1 MKFGICG
8 YGNLGQSVE
17 KEILNSQDS
26 LIGIFT
32 RRDGVKSMFGT
43 PIFSYDKAKAFKNE
57 IDVMFMCGGSQED
70 LLWQSPEMLKY
81 FNIIDTFDTHALIK
95 QHFDTLKQVS
105 LKSNKTAI
113 YSCGWDPGLFSLMR
127 ALNFGVFGSR
137 GQTFLGKGV
146 SQGHSE
152 ALRNIKGVK
161 DAIQFTVPNK
171 LLLKETKNNPKFV
184 CQENLKHERQCFV
197 VLDGTVGFDEVV
209 QKIKNTENYFKGQIV
224 DVKEVSQ
231 EQLNNLKK
239 QTSHKG
245 VVFGGDTKSKITFT
259 AQMKKNTDFTAK
271 VMVAYARILKNLA
284 PDVYSLLDIPLKNFV
299 SNDWQK
305 FV

>member
-8 YGNLGQSVE
+8 YGNLGRSVE

-32 RRDGVKSMFGT
+32 RRDKIISMFGT
-43 PIFSYDKAKAFKNE
+43 PIFSYDKAKAFENE

-70 LLWQSPEMLKY
+70 LLWQSPDMLKY

-127 ALNFGVFGSR
+127 ALNFGVFGSS
-137 GQTFLGKGV
+137 GQTFWGKGV

-171 LLLKETKNNPKFV
+171 LLLKETKKNPKFV